1 MVFSDKSRESSGQP
15 GPGPV
20 FGVPLGQCVDVPSA
34 RKRSTCAL
42 LTGNEN
48 IPGNNQLTDSDL
60 LSPVTKASRSDSRAS
75 FGSVADPDLMRHR
88 SQDKMMMAG
97 STESLFD
104 IRRQS
109 LGHFSALDTL
119 SVGKR
124 CKNIL
129 QKNIFLV
136 SVFTQQVGLNPKKV
150 QFTGAERCIKG

>member
-1 MVFSDKSRESSGQP
+1 MTDGFFPDKSRESSGQP

-75 FGSVADPDLMRHR
+75 FGSVADPDLMQRHR

-119 SVGKR
+119 SVGK
-124 CKNIL
+124 KEMMKKYIMYAL
-129 QKNIFLV
+129 
-136 SVFTQQVGLNPKKV
+136 KKV
-150 QFTGAERCIKG
+150 RMHSH

>member
-1 MVFSDKSRESSGQP
+1 MRETKLIYPFCLHFFFSDKSRESSGQP

-75 FGSVADPDLMRHR
+75 FGSVADPALLSARDR
-88 SQDKMMMAG
+88 SQDKVMMAS

-119 SVGKR
+119 SVGKYG
-124 CKNIL
+124 
-129 QKNIFLV
+129 IF
-136 SVFTQQVGLNPKKV
+136 
-150 QFTGAERCIKG
+150 